1 MNIIFLG
8 APGSGKGT
16 HAKRVAERYGIPHI
30 STGDIFRYNIK
41 NNTPLGVLAKSY
53 IDAGKLV
60 PDEVVIDIVK
70 DRLSADDCKKGYI
83 LDGFPRTIPQ
93 AEELG
98 KFADINVVINLVVA
112 DEVITHRIAG
122 RRSCACGESY
132 HIDLLNG
139 LDTCKKCGGKLYIRD
154 DDKEET
160 VKARLKEYY
169 LKTEPLIGYYRAKG
183 VVSDVDGA
191 QGIEKVAECIFAIL
205 DKVD

>member
-16 HAKRVAERYGIPHI
+16 HAKRVSDRYGIPHI

-41 NNTPLGVLAKSY
+41 NNTPLGLLAKSY

-70 DRLSADDCKKGYI
+70 DRLSKSDCEKGYI

-93 AEELG
+93 AEELS
-98 KFADINVVINLVVA
+98 KFAKIDVVINLVVA

-122 RRSCACGESY
+122 RRSCSCGESY

-139 LDTCKKCGGKLYIRD
+139 SDTCAKCGAKLYIRD
-154 DDKEET
+154 DDREET

-169 LKTEPLIGYYRAKG
+169 QKTEPLIGYYTEKG
-183 VVSDVDGA
+183 VVVDIDGA
-191 QGIEKVAECIFAIL
+191 QGIEKVGADIFAVL
-205 DKVD
+205 DKEN

>member
-1 MNIIFLG
+1 MNVIFLG

-16 HAKRVAERYGIPHI
+16 HAKRVSERYDIPHI

-41 NNTPLGVLAKSY
+41 NGTPLGLLAKSY
-53 IDAGKLV
+53 IDGGQLV
-60 PDEVVIDIVK
+60 PDSVVIDIVK
-70 DRLSADDCKKGYI
+70 DRLEKDDCKKGYI

-93 AEELG
+93 AEALG
-98 KFADINVVINLVVA
+98 EFAKIDVVLNLVVP

-132 HIDLLNG
+132 HVDLLNG
-139 LDTCKKCGGKLYIRD
+139 ADTCAKCGGKLYIRD

-169 LKTEPLIGYYRAKG
+169 LKTEPLIGFYRQQG
-183 VVSDVDGA
+183 VVIDIDGA
-191 QGIEKVAECIFAIL
+191 QGIEKVGADIFAAL
-205 DKVD
+205 DKEN